1 MKLELQGIKKSF
13 DGTEILHG
21 INFSVEGGS
30 ALGLLGRNGA
40 GKTTTIRII
49 MDVFHADEGQVLLDG
64 APFVYQ
70 PGQVGYLPEERGLY
84 PKRLIIEQ
92 LVYLAKLRGMNKKQ
106 AEENMRKWLTR
117 LDVIQYENRKLDTLS
132 KGNQQKVQLAAT
144 LVADPDIVILDEP
157 FSGLDPVN
165 SQILKDVIN
174 ELIADGKIVIFSSHQ
189 MSYVEEFCE
198 DIVVIN
204 HGEVALAGNL
214 DKIKEEYGKGHKAV
228 AAVGMESEEL
238 EQILRDKFADQV
250 QVISHNKHHV
260 VTQILPEQDEWQVLS
275 RFKELGIRLRS
286 YGVYEP
292 SLNDIFV
299 SAVGDEE
306 TPEDIKEK
314 NNIGTSFSEFE
325 PKQKKGLFG
334 KRG

>member
-70 PGQVGYLPEERGLY
+70 PGQVGYLPEERDLY
-84 PKRLIIEQ
+84 PKRLISEQ